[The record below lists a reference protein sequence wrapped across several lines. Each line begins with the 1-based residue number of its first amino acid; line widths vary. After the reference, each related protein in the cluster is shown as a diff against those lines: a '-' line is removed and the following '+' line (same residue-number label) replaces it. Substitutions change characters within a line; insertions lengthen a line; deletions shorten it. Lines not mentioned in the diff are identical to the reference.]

1 MKNLQPEGL
10 TLSRGGE
17 REPSSRA
24 LLVRKEISSHFS
36 EDILPLSERET
47 IGYRLIDLSL
57 SCMGGRFISCR
68 QPAHDLVF
76 ICSGCGN
83 VRIVPSSC
91 NVRFCPRCNSRRFR
105 LLQQKFGSGL
115 NRMRAP
121 TFLTLSCPSS
131 SDLDRDAL
139 DYLTKSFS
147 TLRRSKCF
155 RRVRGGFYD
164 YDVTF
169 NASGLTWNL
178 HIHAV
183 IDAPFLNRLAIY
195 DRWLKITADRGG
207 KTRNVYLERAYY
219 VDHGS
224 GRKVRWHPSLNV
236 SKKIRVLKACSNYL
250 IKHAT
255 KAPAVPEA
263 SMLADFL
270 FASYHKRLLQGFGN
284 MFDLPPVEH
293 RPMVCAE
300 CGGTSWAFEGY
311 AVALA
316 EFADRLLDRPL
327 RHYRAFSW
335 DAG

>member
-1 MKNLQPEGL
+1 MKNLQARGL
-10 TLSRGGE
+10 TLSESE
-17 REPSSRA
+17 REPSSGA

-36 EDILPLSERET
+36 EAILPSEKREV
-47 IGYRLIDLSL
+47 IGDRLIELGL

-68 QPAHDLVF
+68 QPAHDLLFV
-76 ICSGCGN
+76 CSNCGN
-83 VRIVPSSC
+83 AKVVPSSC

-121 TFLTLSCPSS
+121 MFLTLSCPASS
-131 SDLDRDAL
+131 ELDRSAL
-139 DYLTKSFS
+139 DYLTKAFS
-147 TLRRSKCF
+147 RLRRSKCF

-169 NASGLTWNL
+169 NPSSLTWNL

-183 IDAPFLNRLAIY
+183 IDAPFLNRLAVY
-195 DRWLKITADRGG
+195 DRWLALTSDKGG

-219 VDHGS
+219 VDRAT
-224 GRKVRWHPSLNV
+224 GRKVRWHPHLV
-236 SKKIRVLKACSNYL
+236 ASKKIRVLRACSNYL

-255 KAPAVPEA
+255 KAPALPES

-270 FASYHKRLLQGFGN
+270 YASYHKRLLQGFGN
-284 MFDLPPVEH
+284 MFDLPPLERH
-293 RPMVCAE
+293 PMVCSE

-316 EFADRLLDRPL
+316 EFADHYLGRPL
-327 RHYRAFSW
+327 RHYRASPW